1 MRLFSVNF
9 KHRGKQFELRKVAF
23 FDLLGFWKRA
33 CALSFAKFL
42 FHLLSSFAVSSHEQ
56 RKVWNWKKKLFHTTF
71 QSTTNFRFSL
81 AKNLP
86 GREPLLKK
94 KNWKVYI
101 TQWISVWTLLLA
113 ASWSVIILLGHHFTL
128 CRTAHLHN
136 QVLQRYKSKQLLRN
150 SHSGWKSQKKSHST
164 LRAKREM
171 ITIWVDKSS
180 SKMPKMVNF
189 GDF

>member
-1 MRLFSVNF
+1 MRHFKWFWNNVNTFSTFFFTTWTKFANNL
-9 KHRGKQFELRKVAF
+9 KSGIF
-23 FDLLGFWKRA
+23 FDLLGFWRRA
-33 CALSFAKFL
+33 RALS
-42 FHLLSSFAVSSHEQ
+42 LLSHLMNKEKF
-56 RKVWNWKKKLFHTTF
+56 WNWKKKKLFHTTF

-94 KNWKVYI
+94 KLKSLYN
-101 TQWISVWTLLLA
+101 SMNFWTLLLA

-150 SHSGWKSQKKSHST
+150 SHG
-164 LRAKREM
+164 
-171 ITIWVDKSS
+171 V
-180 SKMPKMVNF
+180 
-189 GDF
+189 